1 MSGIRSPPSALG
13 KYQIRGVLGR
23 GAMGTVYD
31 GWDPAIGR
39 RVAIKTVRLL
49 DPDDAEARDALA
61 RFKNE
66 AQAAGRLSH
75 RNIVSVYDYGESD
88 ENAYIVM
95 EFVEGQSL
103 KQCLD
108 AGQRFPIAET
118 VRIMEHLL
126 AGLQYSHDKGVMHR
140 DIKPGNVILAK
151 DGQVKLADFGI
162 ARIESSAMTVVG
174 TVLGTPAY
182 MSPEQLMGQPTDRR
196 TDIYSAGVLL
206 YQLLTGVRPFEGG
219 LTVIMHKAL
228 NTTPP
233 RPSTVAVAAPASL
246 DPVVARAMAK
256 QPASRFP
263 NAAAFARAIG
273 TAFAAAAAGPS
284 QLGGRVNDLGGPVDD
299 DEATIVVPSGRPAAK
314 PDGAPTAP
322 RPTRRAARHR
332 PAVLRG
338 AGLIGLGLLGGVI
351 WFALRPLPPA
361 FRQTVVV
368 PSPTAPTTEPSDPA
382 QQPSAE
388 AAASS
393 PDPPTET
400 GAPRPASEPRPSTT
414 MPPPSQ
420 PADPAPERVALAG
433 ANAAATRETLRSI
446 ANSAYCAL
454 PRFSVG
460 EDGRIG
466 LSGAVGAGTPEAALR
481 DAVQAGFPGET
492 LIWETRGVDGP
503 YCDLFDTIRPIAET
517 GSPGLGVGLKDGVTR
532 LNAGQ
537 FVLPIVNMPD
547 FPTYLQVDYFAHDGS
562 VAHLFPPRGAPNPV
576 FASNATVTLGQDHGK
591 PNLEVAAPFGADLIV
606 AVASSDPLFAG
617 PVREDET
624 EQTYLPALKAA
635 IEAAERRGAKLIA
648 RALVVD
654 TVER

>member
-1 MSGIRSPPSALG
+1 MSGIRPAPAALG

-49 DPDDAEARDALA
+49 DPDDAEAHDALA

-108 AGQRFPIAET
+108 AGQRFPVAET

-151 DGQVKLADFGI
+151 DGRVKLADFGI
-162 ARIESSAMTVVG
+162 ARIESSVMTMVG

-196 TDIYSAGVLL
+196 SDIYSAGVLL
-206 YQLLTGVRPFEGG
+206 YQLLTGVRPFEGS
-219 LTVIMHKAL
+219 LTAIMHKAL

-233 RPSTVAVAAPASL
+233 RPSELAAAAPASL
-246 DPVVARAMAK
+246 DPVVARAIAK
-256 QPASRFP
+256 QPADRFP
-263 NAAAFARAIG
+263 NAGAFTQAMRA
-273 TAFAAAAAGPS
+273 AFAAAAAGSS
-284 QLGGRVNDLGGPVDD
+284 QLGGQVDD
-299 DEATIVVPSGRPAAK
+299 NEATIVVPFVRSAVK
-314 PDGAPTAP
+314 PIGAPQPA
-322 RPTRRAARHR
+322 RRAARQR

-338 AGLIGLGLLGGVI
+338 AGLIVLVLIGGGI

-361 FRQTVVV
+361 SRQTVAA
-368 PSPTAPTTEPSDPA
+368 PTPNAPTTEPSAPA

-388 AAASS
+388 VAVSS
-393 PDPPTET
+393 PDHPTET
-400 GAPRPASEPRPSTT
+400 GAPSEPQTSTLIA
-414 MPPPSQ
+414 PPPQ
-420 PADPAPERVALAG
+420 PADAAPERVALAG
-433 ANAAATRETLRSI
+433 ANAAAARETLRSI
-446 ANSAYCAL
+446 AKSARCAL
-454 PRFSVG
+454 PRFTVG

-466 LSGAVGAGTPEAALR
+466 LSGLVGAGAPDASLR
-481 DAVQAGFPGET
+481 NAVQAGVPGAT

-503 YCDLFDTIRPIAET
+503 YCDVFDIIRPIAET

-532 LNAGQ
+532 LSAGQ

-547 FPTYLQVDYFAHDGS
+547 FPAYLQVDYFSHDGS
-562 VAHLFPPRGAPNPV
+562 VAHLFPPRGATNPV
-576 FASNATVTLGQDHGK
+576 FASNASVTLGLDHGK
-591 PNLEVAAPFGADLIV
+591 PNIEVAAPFGADLIV

-635 IEAAERRGAKLIA
+635 IASAERRGVKVVA

>member
-1 MSGIRSPPSALG
+1 MSGSRSAPSALG

-31 GWDPAIGR
+31 GWDPVIGR

-49 DPDDAEARDALA
+49 DPDDAEAHDALA

-88 ENAYIVM
+88 DNAYIVM

-108 AGQRFPIAET
+108 AGQHFPAAET

-126 AGLQYSHDKGVMHR
+126 AGLRYSHDKGVMHR

-162 ARIESSAMTVVG
+162 ARIESSAMTLVG

-219 LTVIMHKAL
+219 LTAIMHKAL

-233 RPSTVAVAAPASL
+233 RPSEVSVAAPASL

-256 QPASRFP
+256 QPANRFP
-263 NAAAFARAIG
+263 NAGAFARAMRA
-273 TAFAAAAAGPS
+273 AFAAATERPS
-284 QLGGRVNDLGGPVDD
+284 QLSGRLDD
-299 DEATIVVPSGRPAAK
+299 DDATMIVPSVRPAVK
-314 PDGAPTAP
+314 PTGAPTMPPLA
-322 RPTRRAARHR
+322 RRAARQR

-338 AGLIGLGLLGGVI
+338 AGLIMLGLIGGGI
-351 WFALRPLPPA
+351 WFALQPLPPA
-361 FRQTVVV
+361 SRPTVVA
-368 PSPTAPTTEPSDPA
+368 PAPNAPTTEPSASA
-382 QQPSAE
+382 QQSSVE
-388 AAASS
+388 AAVSS
-393 PDPPTET
+393 PDPPAET
-400 GAPRPASEPRPSTT
+400 GALGPASEPRPST
-414 MPPPSQ
+414 MMAPPPQ
-420 PADPAPERVALAG
+420 PADPAPERVALAAG
-433 ANAAATRETLRSI
+433 NAAATCETLRSI
-446 ANSAYCAL
+446 ANSAHCAL

-460 EDGRIG
+460 EGGRIG
-466 LSGAVGAGTPEAALR
+466 LSGLVGAGAPDAALR
-481 DAVQAGFPGET
+481 DAVQAGVPGET

-517 GSPGLGVGLKDGVTR
+517 GSPGLGLGLRDGVTR

-547 FPTYLQVDYFAHDGS
+547 FTAYLQVDYFSHDGS

-576 FASNATVTLGQDHGK
+576 FAINATVTLGQDHGK

-624 EQTYLPALKAA
+624 EQTYLPALKVA
-635 IEAAERRGAKLIA
+635 IEAAERRGAKLTA

-654 TVER
+654 TVGR

>member
-1 MSGIRSPPSALG
+1 MSGIRSAPAALG

-31 GWDPAIGR
+31 GWDPVIGR

-49 DPDDAEARDALA
+49 DPDDAEAHDALA

-108 AGQRFPIAET
+108 AGQRFPLAET

-126 AGLQYSHDKGVMHR
+126 AGLQYSHDQGVMHR

-162 ARIESSAMTVVG
+162 ARIESSAMTMIG

-196 TDIYSAGVLL
+196 SDIYSAGVLL

-219 LTVIMHKAL
+219 LTAIMHKAL
-228 NTTPP
+228 NTTPA
-233 RPSTVAVAAPASL
+233 RPSELAVAAPASL

-256 QPASRFP
+256 QPAHRFP
-263 NAAAFARAIG
+263 NAATFARAMRE
-273 TAFAAAAAGPS
+273 AFVAATERPS
-284 QLGGRVNDLGGPVDD
+284 PLGGPQDD
-299 DEATIVVPSGRPAAK
+299 NEATIVISSHRPVVK
-314 PDGAPTAP
+314 SVGAPPPA
-322 RPTRRAARHR
+322 RFAARQR

-338 AGLIGLGLLGGVI
+338 AGLIVLGLIGGAV
-351 WFALRPLPPA
+351 WFALRPSPPA
-361 FRQTVVV
+361 SRQTVVA
-368 PSPTAPTTEPSDPA
+368 PPPDAPTTEPMNPA
-382 QQPSAE
+382 QQSSAQATVPS
-388 AAASS
+388 
-393 PDPPTET
+393 PNPPTET
-400 GAPRPASEPRPSTT
+400 GAGGPPSAMPAPT
-414 MPPPSQ
+414 MIAPPPQ
-420 PADPAPERVALAG
+420 PFDQAPERVALAG

-446 ANSAYCAL
+446 ASSARCAL
-454 PRFSVG
+454 PQLSVG

-466 LSGAVGAGTPEAALR
+466 LSGLVGAGAPDAALR
-481 DAVQAGFPGET
+481 DAVQAGLPGAT
-492 LIWETRGVDGP
+492 LIWETHGVDGP
-503 YCDLFDTIRPIAET
+503 FCDVFDAIRPIAET
-517 GSPGLGVGLKDGVTR
+517 GSPALDVGLRDGVTR
-532 LNAGQ
+532 LSAHQ

-547 FPTYLQVDYFAHDGS
+547 FPAYLQVDYFSHDGS

-576 FASNATVTLGQDHGK
+576 FASNATVTLGLDHGK

-635 IEAAERRGAKLIA
+635 IASIERRGAKLTA

-654 TVER
+654 TMER

>member
-1 MSGIRSPPSALG
+1 MSGIRSPPSTLG

-49 DPDDAEARDALA
+49 DPDDAEAFDALA

-75 RNIVSVYDYGESD
+75 RNIVSVYDYGESE

-103 KQCLD
+103 KQCLET
-108 AGQRFPIAET
+108 GQHFPVAET

-126 AGLQYSHDKGVMHR
+126 AGLQYSHDKGVTHR

-228 NTTPP
+228 NTIPP
-233 RPSTVAVAAPASL
+233 RPSAVAVAAPASL

-273 TAFAAAAAGPS
+273 TAFAATAAGPS

-314 PDGAPTAP
+314 PDRPPTAP
-322 RPTRRAARHR
+322 PPARRAARHR

-351 WFALRPLPPA
+351 WFELRPLPPT
-361 FRQTVVV
+361 FRQTVVA
-368 PSPTAPTTEPSDPA
+368 PSPTAPTTEPSASA

-393 PDPPTET
+393 PNPPTET
-400 GAPRPASEPRPSTT
+400 GAPRPASEPRPSTMT
-414 MPPPSQ
+414 VPPPPQ
-420 PADPAPERVALAG
+420 PADPERVALAG
-433 ANAAATRETLRSI
+433 ANTATTRETLRSI
-446 ANSAYCAL
+446 ANSARCAL
-454 PRFSVG
+454 PHFNVG

-466 LSGAVGAGTPEAALR
+466 LSGLVGVGAPDAALR
-481 DAVQAGFPGET
+481 DAVQAGIPGAT

-503 YCDLFDTIRPIAET
+503 YCDVFDTIRPIAET
-517 GSPGLGVGLKDGVTR
+517 GSSGLGVGLRDGITR
-532 LNAGQ
+532 LSAGQ
-537 FVLPIVNMPD
+537 FVLPTVNMPD
-547 FPTYLQVDYFAHDGS
+547 FPAYLQVDYFSHDGL
-562 VAHLFPPRGAPNPV
+562 VAHLFPPRGATNPI
-576 FASNATVTLGQDHGK
+576 FASNATVTLGLDHGK

-617 PVREDET
+617 PMREDET

-635 IEAAERRGAKLIA
+635 IESAERRGAKLTA
-648 RALVVD
+648 RALVLD

>member
-1 MSGIRSPPSALG
+1 MNGTRSAPSSLG

-31 GWDPAIGR
+31 GWDPSIGR

-49 DPDDAEARDALA
+49 DPDDAEAVDALA

-75 RNIVSVYDYGESD
+75 RNIVSVYDYGESE

-103 KQCLD
+103 KQCLE
-108 AGQRFPIAET
+108 AGQRFPVAET

-126 AGLQYSHDKGVMHR
+126 AGLQYSHDKGVTHR

-228 NTTPP
+228 NTIPP
-233 RPSTVAVAAPASL
+233 RPSAVAVAAPASL

-273 TAFAAAAAGPS
+273 TAFAAAAAAGPS
-284 QLGGRVNDLGGPVDD
+284 QLGGRVNDLGGRADD
-299 DEATIVVPSGRPAAK
+299 DEATIVVSSMRSAAK

-322 RPTRRAARHR
+322 PPARRAARHR

-338 AGLIGLGLLGGVI
+338 AGMIMLGLIGGAI

-361 FRQTVVV
+361 SRQTVMA
-368 PSPTAPTTEPSDPA
+368 PSPSAPTTEQSASA

-393 PDPPTET
+393 PDPPTKT
-400 GAPRPASEPRPSTT
+400 GAPSPASEPGASTM
-414 MPPPSQ
+414 MPPPPQ
-420 PADPAPERVALAG
+420 PADPASERVALAG
-433 ANAAATRETLRSI
+433 AHMAATRETLRSI
-446 ANSAYCAL
+446 ANSARCAL
-454 PRFSVG
+454 PHFNVG

-466 LSGAVGAGTPEAALR
+466 LSGLVGVGAPDAALR
-481 DAVQAGFPGET
+481 DAVQAGIPGTT

-503 YCDLFDTIRPIAET
+503 YCDVFDTIRPIAET
-517 GSPGLGVGLKDGVTR
+517 SNPGLGVGLRDGITR
-532 LNAGQ
+532 LSAGQ
-537 FVLPIVNMPD
+537 FVLPTVNMPD
-547 FPTYLQVDYFAHDGS
+547 FPAYLQVDYFSHDGS
-562 VAHLFPPRGAPNPV
+562 VAHLFPPRGATNPV
-576 FASNATVTLGQDHGK
+576 FASNATATLGLDHGK
-591 PNLEVAAPFGADLIV
+591 PNIEVAAPFGADLIV
-606 AVASSDPLFAG
+606 AVASSDPLFVG
-617 PVREDET
+617 T
-624 EQTYLPALKAA
+624 GT
-635 IEAAERRGAKLIA
+635 
-648 RALVVD
+648 
-654 TVER
+654 